1 MWVRNTPRW
10 AKVKPVSRPEGDV
23 QMAKAAKKKSK
34 TTKKSARMTAKTK
47 AVARSAKTAKT
58 AKKKPATR
66 KKTASKVDPLNRK
79 EYRSVTPNLAVSD
92 VRRAMNFYMSVF
104 GFKAKS
110 VMDSP
115 HGVMHAELALRDTI
129 LMLSPESRQQNNL
142 SAASIGNTPMTLY
155 ILVDDVDEVFAKAV
169 SAGAQILMPLM
180 DMFWGDRCG
189 TVSDPDGNKWMI
201 ATHKSQP
208 TEAEMAE
215 AMRRMQGGQQPQ
227 AAAAA
232 GTLF

>member
-1 MWVRNTPRW
+1 
-10 AKVKPVSRPEGDV
+10 
-23 QMAKAAKKKSK
+23 MAKAAKKKAK
-34 TTKKSARMTAKTK
+34 ATKKSARMTAKPK
-47 AVARSAKTAKT
+47 AAARSAKT

-66 KKTASKVDPLNRK
+66 KKTTSRVDPLNRK

-92 VRRAMNFYMSVF
+92 VRRAMNFYQSVF

-115 HGVMHAELALRDTI
+115 QGVMHAELSLRDTI

-142 SAASIGNTPMTLY
+142 SAATIGNTPMTLY
-155 ILVDDVDEVFAKAV
+155 ILVDDVDDVFAKAV
-169 SAGAQILMPLM
+169 SAGAGVLMPVM

-208 TEAEMAE
+208 TEAEMAA
-215 AMRRMQGGQQPQ
+215 AMRQMQGGQQPQ
-227 AAAAA
+227 SATA